1 MCTKHIRWL
10 HSSLY
15 YRMLS
20 WLQYCLASGA
30 QNNIFLTYRSMVAL
44 ANIEPRLQEYVRIS
58 ETCTHWKHNNT
69 RKNGKMI
76 PIPIPEE
83 RWWEKYGL
91 QCAKAEVKRIWCYQ
105 EIFRQ
110 LVQLVKISACN
121 RNDDAQITACHFSD
135 CVVRHYGL
143 PWIIISYRDSTQKFG
158 HLLLSC

>member
-1 MCTKHIRWL
+1 MSNTKLCFNSSSKWWCACVYQTHQMITFEPLLSHAFMTSILSRIRCSKQ
-10 HSSLY
+10 HFSYVSL
-15 YRMLS
+15 
-20 WLQYCLASGA
+20 
-30 QNNIFLTYRSMVAL
+30 
-44 ANIEPRLQEYVRIS
+44 
-58 ETCTHWKHNNT
+58 WKHNNT

-76 PIPIPEE
+76 TIPIPEE